1 MNVIMI
7 LCDDLGWADVSYD
20 GRSDFYETPH
30 FDALATRGVSF
41 HRGYSAS
48 PLCSPTRASIML
60 GQNPARIGLTAP
72 RAHVDLSTEPQIAPR
87 ARPDEKSIGTLSAGV
102 FPNNLPTLA
111 RLINQAGYATGHFG
125 KWHLGRPPF
134 SPLQNGF
141 DVDIPHWPGP
151 GPAGN
156 FVAPWNFPRIQPNHP
171 NEHIE
176 DRMAE
181 EAVAWIEQQVAA
193 GKPFYMHYWQFSV
206 HAPFDAKPELIE
218 KYRRKANG
226 DHSLSPTYAAM
237 VESMDDS
244 IGTLVAA
251 LERLGIAERTA
262 IIFSSDNGGNRY
274 NGIVETDIH
283 GNEYTVNPTDNAPLR
298 GGKATI
304 WEGGV
309 RVPTAIYWP
318 GVTPRGGAVSHAV
331 IQSTDFYPTIL
342 NLLGI
347 PLPENHPIDG
357 VDFSPA
363 LRGEDWQRPS
373 GMITY
378 FPHNPPVPDWLP
390 PSISIIDGDWKLIR
404 IFYYG
409 ERPGEHQYK
418 LFNLNDDIGEQANL
432 AYRYPERVR
441 SMDQMIEDYI
451 QEANVFTPR
460 PNPNFN
466 PAQFNPNRIGVQPG
480 GLKRSQTREER
491 VARITGGAGRGA
503 VQQETIELEGES
515 ELKGWEVGR
524 DTVGL
529 SLVDGALRIVSTG
542 IDPWFFYEFETPLT
556 RGAPFT
562 VEFEILANQAGLLR
576 VFGRSG
582 PGRGFRPDEAH
593 RHNLRVANEWTRVSI
608 TLETET
614 PITAIRVNPP
624 GRIGETLMRN
634 VQIKDA
640 NGRLVQ
646 QWFTVGER

>member
-7 LCDDLGWADVSYD
+7 LSDDLGWADVSYD

-41 HRGYSAS
+41 HRAYAAS

-87 ARPDEKSIGTLSAGV
+87 ARPDEKSIGILSAGV
-102 FPNNLPTLA
+102 FPNDLPTLA
-111 RLINQAGYATGHFG
+111 RLINEAGYATGHFG
-125 KWHLGRPPF
+125 KWHLGRPPH
-134 SPLQNGF
+134 SPLENGF
-141 DVDIPHWPGP
+141 DIDIPHWPGP

-156 FVAPWNFPRIQPNHP
+156 FVAPWNFPHIQPNHP

-181 EAVAWIEQQVAA
+181 EAVAWMEEQVAA

-218 KYRRKANG
+218 KYRRKADG
-226 DHSLSPTYAAM
+226 DQSLSPTYAAM

-251 LERLGIAERTA
+251 LERLGIADRTA

-274 NGIVETDIH
+274 NGIIETDIH
-283 GNEYTVNPTDNAPLR
+283 GNEYTVEPTDNAPLR

-304 WEGGV
+304 WEGGN
-309 RVPTAIYWP
+309 RVPTAVYWP
-318 GVTPRGGAVSHAV
+318 GVTPRGGIVSHAV

-347 PLPENHPIDG
+347 PLPDDHPIDG

-363 LRGEDWQRPS
+363 LRGEDWERPT

-378 FPHNPPVPDWLP
+378 FPHSPPVPDWLP
-390 PSISIIDGDWKLIR
+390 PSISIIDGNWKLVR
-404 IFYYG
+404 VFYYG
-409 ERPGEHQYK
+409 EGADEHQYK
-418 LFNLNDDIGEQANL
+418 LFNLNDDIGEQGNL
-432 AYRYPERVR
+432 AERYPERVR

-451 QEANVFTPR
+451 QEANVFVPR

-480 GLKRSQTREER
+480 GLKVSQTREER
-491 VARITGGAGRGA
+491 VARITGRPAA
-503 VQQETIELEGES
+503 PEEAIELEGES
-515 ELKGWEVGR
+515 ELNGWKVGR

-529 SLVDGALRIVSTG
+529 SMRNGALRIVSTAR
-542 IDPWFFYEFETPLT
+542 DPWIYYEFDRPLSD
-556 RGAPFT
+556 GGPFS
-562 VEFEILANQAGLLR
+562 VEFEILANVAGMTR
-576 VFGRSG
+576 VYGREG
-582 PGRGFRPDEAH
+582 HHRGFRPDELH
-593 RHNLRVANEWTRVSI
+593 RYDLQAADEWAQVTVQ
-608 TLETET
+608 LETA
-614 PITAIRVNPP
+614 PPVTAIRINPP
-624 GRIGETLMRN
+624 GRVGETLMRN
-634 VQIKDA
+634 IQVKD
-640 NGRLVQ
+640 GRGEVLYR
-646 QWFTVGER
+646 WFE